1 MFPSYSTTAS
11 TGRRI
16 ASAVASVDG
25 SSAMSVQATSTV
37 HVSVSAL
44 VRDIFRYARIIR
56 LIIVSSVI
64 TSPFWLGALFFTS
77 PHNYSFASSL
87 VCVPLLAIIGTVA
100 VAHVAQRDAY
110 LRRLLFAGL
119 AAHMAASSMFIW
131 IGFHI
136 YGGTVD
142 AFHYW
147 TVGLQLSKEFQI
159 IGWAAFRPPYW
170 STNLIDNVCGIA
182 ALLIGDA
189 LPTLFIL
196 FALVSLAGGYIFYR
210 AFVVAFPN
218 GDRWLFGM
226 LVVLL
231 PSLLFWSSFVGKD
244 APIQYFIALTCY
256 GFAKLT
262 QRPGPRGVLLC
273 AVGLTGAL
281 LIRAHVA
288 AMLAIAMTFPFAVGR
303 QRSGGAGIAARIL
316 LIPALIAGSYFL
328 ISQAQSFLYAN
339 LNNDNTISLFQEAD
353 TITRTSQ
360 IGGSAFNEG
369 TSLPVRIAES
379 PFLLFRPFPWEMRS
393 AIALAPALESVGLM
407 ILCWLRR
414 REIWSTL
421 RHWRDPFVGFLL
433 MYSVVFLI
441 TFGGAI
447 SNFGILLRQRIMVIP
462 IAFMLLCATSKPTS
476 QTSAPAE
483 DDWLRMQAGRV

>member
-1 MFPSYSTTAS
+1 MGIP
-11 TGRRI
+11 
-16 ASAVASVDG
+16 
-25 SSAMSVQATSTV
+25 ATSAIHTRI
-37 HVSVSAL
+37 SVAFL
-44 VRDIFRYARIIR
+44 RDISRYIRITQ
-56 LIIVSSVI
+56 LITVGSII
-64 TSPFWLGALFFTS
+64 TAPFWLAALFFTS
-77 PHNYSFASSL
+77 PQDYSFASSL
-87 VCVPLLAIIGTVA
+87 VCVPVLTIAGA
-100 VAHVAQRDAY
+100 VVIAHVTQTDTY
-110 LRRLLFAGL
+110 LRRLLLAGL
-119 AAHMAASSMFIW
+119 VAHMAASSMFLW

-147 TVGLQLSKEFQI
+147 TVGLQLAKEFQI
-159 IGWAAFRPPYW
+159 IGWAAFKPPYW
-170 STNLIDNVCGIA
+170 STNLIDNVCGFA

-189 LPTLFIL
+189 LPALFIL
-196 FALVSLAGGYIFYR
+196 FAFFSLAGGYIFYR

-218 GDRWLFGM
+218 GDRWLFGL
-226 LVVLL
+226 LVILL

-244 APIQYFIALTCY
+244 APIQCYIALTCY

-288 AMLAIAMTFPFAVGR
+288 AMLAIAMTFPFVVGR
-303 QRSGGAGIAARIL
+303 QRAGGAGIAARIL
-316 LIPALIAGSYFL
+316 LIPALIGGTYFL
-328 ISQAQSFLYAN
+328 VSQAQSFLYAN
-339 LNNDNTISLFQEAD
+339 LNNDSSTSVFQEAD
-353 TITRTSQ
+353 TITKTSQ

-369 TSLPVRIAES
+369 TSLPLRIAES

-393 AIALAPALESVGLM
+393 AIAIAPALESVGM
-407 ILCWLRR
+407 MVLCWMRR

-447 SNFGILLRQRIMVIP
+447 SNFGILLRQRIMVTP
-462 IAFMLLCATSKPTS
+462 IALMLICATAKPGL
-476 QTSAPAE
+476 QTAALTE
-483 DDWLRMQAGRV
+483 NDRARMQTERVRNLVRH